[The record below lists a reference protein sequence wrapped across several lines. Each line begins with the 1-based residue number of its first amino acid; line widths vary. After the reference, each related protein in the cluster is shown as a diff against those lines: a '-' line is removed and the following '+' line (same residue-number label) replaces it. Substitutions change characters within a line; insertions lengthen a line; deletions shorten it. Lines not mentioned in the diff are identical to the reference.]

1 MISYTPAVVFGLL
14 RGELVMMRSQQS
26 NLNLVLIKIVETISI
41 MDVKE
46 QHSRFEAAESVCTR
60 PTMLFLFF
68 ETSTHILLATLM
80 NEKCVVCTIHNSNVD
95 RSLFEGLNQT
105 NSKDLGYLGYIPYYP
120 RVWNIHRAGNKH
132 RA

>member
-26 NLNLVLIKIVETISI
+26 NLNLVLIKIVE
-41 MDVKE
+41 
-46 QHSRFEAAESVCTR
+46 
-60 PTMLFLFF
+60 
-68 ETSTHILLATLM
+68 TLM

-105 NSKDLGYLGYIPYYP
+105 NSKDLGYLGYIPYYL
-120 RVWNIHRAGNKH
+120 RVWNRHRAGNKH
-132 RA
+132 RAGKIWQKE